1 MRRISYAEFLARENE
16 VATAAAASPGV
27 SAFCSGPVWLQAA
40 REVFGESIPEDQLLI
55 VEEDRTWVILA
66 DRSND
71 GVYLPLEFYW
81 LFANPLLGD
90 PAKAW
95 QLLTRVAQTFLRPG
109 ELICL
114 GGVRRDGDLHQIVS
128 SHTLS
133 EKAPLGLIQEF
144 PATDSLTINL
154 IDGVDAWLTRRSRKF
169 QKSLR
174 QAHRPDDIEIEDA
187 RCHDPDALFERVLS
201 IQRDTAK
208 WAGGDDIFQIEPYPR
223 FYKAIMEKLSLRREL
238 RILFARRQDQD
249 LGYIFGGILG
259 TVYRGLQ
266 MSYRSSAQPWA
277 IGNLLQV
284 ENLKRCAEENIQTY
298 DFGMPAEYKLRWT
311 DRTEKYSA
319 LLVRSY

>member
-1 MRRISYAEFLARENE
+1 MRRLSYAEFLARDNE
-16 VATAAAASPGV
+16 VAAAAAVTPGISV
-27 SAFCSGPVWLQAA
+27 FCSGPVWLQAA
-40 REVFGESIPEDQLLI
+40 REVFGESIPEDRLLI
-55 VEEDRTWVILA
+55 VEEDGAWVILA
-66 DRSND
+66 DRAHD

-90 PAKAW
+90 PAKSW
-95 QLLTRVAQTFLRPG
+95 HLLARVARTYLHQG

-114 GGVRRDGDLHQIVS
+114 GGVRRGGDLHQIAS

-133 EKAPLGLIQEF
+133 KVAPLCLIREF
-144 PATDSLTINL
+144 PATDCLEIDL
-154 IDGVDAWLTRRSRKF
+154 RDGVTAWLARRSRKF

-187 RCHDPDALFERVLS
+187 RSHNPVALFERILS
-201 IQRDTAK
+201 IQRDTEK
-208 WAGGDDIFQIEPYPR
+208 WAGGDDIFQMEPYPR
-223 FYKAIMEKLSLRREL
+223 FYKAMLEKLSLRQEL

-277 IGNLLQV
+277 IGNLLQI
-284 ENLKRCAEENIQTY
+284 ENLKRCADENIQTY

-311 DRTEKYSA
+311 DRTEEYTA
-319 LLVRSY
+319 LLIGSC